1 MPGAGGP
8 TNLAP
13 DDADDGFA
21 RLRADVRLLGAL
33 LGRVVAES
41 GGADLY
47 DDVERL
53 RRAVR
58 DARRGGDT
66 DAPRRIVD
74 ALSIDRAEDVAR
86 AFTTLFHLV
95 NLAEERHRVRVL
107 RSRDRSDLTPAEDS
121 LAGAFAR
128 LGADEVDRRMAAV
141 EIHPVLTAH
150 PTEARRRAVVTA
162 LRRIAAQL
170 DREDDERLGAGE
182 RADSRRRLLE
192 EIEVL
197 WRTAL
202 LRSRRL
208 EPLDE
213 VRTTMAVFD
222 ETLFR
227 LAPTLYRTTDAAI
240 GDGAAGDRPPRVPAY
255 FRLGSWVGG
264 DRDGNP
270 HVTADVT
277 RATVDIHADHVLRA
291 LENAATRIGRSLT
304 MSDDLAPPSR
314 ELVRALD
321 SATLTHPELMAEI
334 ERPAHRQSH
343 RRQLALAA
351 RRLAATR
358 GRNADLAY
366 AGAHELLADLRM
378 VQASLVAAG
387 ATRAAYGELHNLIW
401 QAETFG
407 FHLAEL
413 EVRQHSAVHAAAL
426 RDLLAREPAG
436 AEELDRLAADGWPDQ
451 APAADEMT
459 AEVLSTMR
467 VMAVTQRRWGSRAC
481 CRYVVSFCSS
491 AADLAAVPA
500 LARAAV
506 GDEALALR
514 VVPLFETGDDLRRCT
529 DVLDQ
534 WLSLPG
540 TRRSLD
546 RQDREVEVML
556 GYSDSAKDVGP
567 LSATLLLYDAQAAL
581 AAWATRH
588 DLRLTLFHGRGGS
601 LGRGGGPV
609 NRAILAQPPGSVR
622 SRFKV
627 TEQGEVVFA
636 RYGNPSIAVR
646 HLEQVTSAVLLAD
659 TDQVAHRN
667 AAAADR
673 FADLAATMESA
684 SRTAYRSL
692 VESDGFAEFFA
703 RVSPLE
709 ELSDLGLGSR
719 PARRSSD
726 TGGPRSLADLRA
738 IPWVFAWSQTRCNLT
753 GWYGLGSGL
762 AAVGDV
768 ERLRTAYREWPL
780 FTALVDN
787 AEMSLAKT
795 DRPVAEHYLALGDR
809 PDLTT
814 RILDELELTR
824 RGVLSV
830 LGHAELLEGRRV
842 LGAAVDLRN
851 PYVDALS
858 HLQLRA
864 LSALRSA
871 EPLDEDAATRLRRLL
886 LLTVNGVAAG
896 LQNTG

>member
-1 MPGAGGP
+1 VP
-8 TNLAP
+8 
-13 DDADDGFA
+13 DADDGFA
-21 RLRADVRLLGAL
+21 RLREDVRFLGAL
-33 LGRVVAES
+33 LGRVVAGS
-41 GGADLY
+41 GGSDLY

-53 RRAVR
+53 RQAARN
-58 DARRGGDT
+58 ARRGGDA

-74 ALSIDRAEDVAR
+74 ELSLERAEDVAR
-86 AFTTLFHLV
+86 AFATLFHLV

-107 RSRDRSDLTPAEDS
+107 RSRDRADLTPAEDS

-128 LGADEVDRRMAAV
+128 LADADVDTDVAARLADV

-162 LRRIAAQL
+162 LHRIAAEME
-170 DREDDERLGAGE
+170 RRDDQRLGSSEHEDAE
-182 RADSRRRLLE
+182 RRLLE

-227 LAPTLYRTTDAAI
+227 LAPSLYRATDAAI
-240 GDGAAGDRPPRVPAY
+240 GPDGSPEDAPRVPAY

-277 RATVDIHADHVLRA
+277 RATVEIHADHVLRA
-291 LENAATRIGRSLT
+291 LENAAARIARSLT
-304 MSDDLAPPSR
+304 MADELAPPSAD
-314 ELVRALD
+314 LARAI
-321 SATLTHPELMAEI
+321 AAARVAHPEVLAEI
-334 ERPAHRQSH
+334 ERPAHQQSH
-343 RRQLALAA
+343 RQLVALAA
-351 RRLAATR
+351 RRIAATR
-358 GRNADLAY
+358 TRNADLAY
-366 AGAHELLADLRM
+366 GGAGELFADLRL
-378 VQASLVAAG
+378 VQDSLRANG
-387 ATRAAYGELHNLIW
+387 SHRAANGELHGLLW
-401 QAETFG
+401 QVETFG

-413 EVRQHSAVHAAAL
+413 EIRQHSGVHADAIRHLLGRGDAAAV
-426 RDLLAREPAG
+426 DAT
-436 AEELDRLAADGWPDQ
+436 ELDRLATTGWERISDVADD
-451 APAADEMT
+451 MT
-459 AEVLSTMR
+459 AEVLATLR
-467 VMAVTQRRWGSRAC
+467 VMALVQQRWGAKAC
-481 CRYVVSFCSS
+481 SRYVVSFCSS
-491 AADLAAVPA
+491 AADLAAIPA
-500 LARAAV
+500 LVRAAV
-506 GDEALALR
+506 GEQPLELR

-529 DVLDQ
+529 QVLDE

-540 TRRSLD
+540 TRQQLAD
-546 RQDREVEVML
+546 NGRQVEVML

-581 AAWATRH
+581 ADWAERNDVH
-588 DLRLTLFHGRGGS
+588 LTLFHGRGGS

-627 TEQGEVVFA
+627 TEQGEVIFA

-659 TDQVAHRN
+659 TPAVAERN
-667 AAAADR
+667 ATAAGR
-673 FADLAATMESA
+673 FADLAASMEEA
-684 SRTAYRSL
+684 GRTAYRAL
-692 VESDGFAEFFA
+692 VETDGFAEFFA

-719 PARRSSD
+719 PARRSGD
-726 TGGPRSLADLRA
+726 GGPKSLADLRA

-753 GWYGLGSGL
+753 GWYGLGSAL
-762 AAVGDV
+762 AAVDDI
-768 ERLRTAYREWPL
+768 EQLRTAYREWPL

-795 DRPVAEHYLALGDR
+795 DRAVAERYLCLGDR
-809 PDLTT
+809 PDIS
-814 RILDELELTR
+814 RQILDELDRSSE
-824 RGVLSV
+824 GVLAV
-830 LGHAELLEGRRV
+830 LGHEQLLEGRRV

-864 LSALRSA
+864 LTALRTA
-871 EPLDEDAATRLRRLL
+871 GTVDETQVERLRRLL

>member
-1 MPGAGGP
+1 MA
-8 TNLAP
+8 
-13 DDADDGFA
+13 DADDGFA
-21 RLRADVRLLGAL
+21 RLREDVRLLGAL
-33 LGRVVAES
+33 LGRVVADS
-41 GGADLY
+41 GGSDLY

-53 RRAVR
+53 RQAAR
-58 DARRGGDT
+58 DARRGGDA
-66 DAPRRIVD
+66 DAPRAIVEE
-74 ALSIDRAEDVAR
+74 LSLDRAEDVAR
-86 AFTTLFHLV
+86 AFATLFHLV

-107 RSRDRSDLTPAEDS
+107 RSRDRDDLTASEDS

-128 LGADEVDRRMAAV
+128 LAADEIDERLRGV

-162 LRRIAAQL
+162 LHRIAAEME
-170 DREDDERLGAGE
+170 RRDDARLGSSE
-182 RADSRRRLLE
+182 HADAERRLLE

-227 LAPTLYRTTDAAI
+227 LAASLYRATDAALANATSR
-240 GDGAAGDRPPRVPAY
+240 DVTPRTPAY

-270 HVTADVT
+270 HVTAEVT

-291 LENAATRIGRSLT
+291 LENAATRIARSLT
-304 MSDDLAPPSR
+304 MDDELAPPSR
-314 ELVRALD
+314 ELVRVLGAARLSQPD
-321 SATLTHPELMAEI
+321 LMADI
-334 ERPAHRQSH
+334 ERPAHQQSH
-343 RRQLALAA
+343 RQLVALAA
-351 RRLAATR
+351 RRVAATR
-358 GRNADLAY
+358 TRNADLGYPSADD
-366 AGAHELLADLRM
+366 LLADLRM
-378 VQASLVAAG
+378 VQDSLRANG
-387 ATRAAYGELHNLIW
+387 SHRAADGELHGLVR
-401 QAETFG
+401 QVETFG

-413 EVRQHSAVHAAAL
+413 EVRQHSGVHAAAL
-426 RDLLAREPAG
+426 RDLLRLGEDADLG
-436 AEELDRLAADGWPDQ
+436 AADLDRFGTGGWDAATDPTD
-451 APAADEMT
+451 PMT
-459 AEVLSTMR
+459 AEVLATLR
-467 VMAVTQRRWGSRAC
+467 VMAVVQQRWGKRAC
-481 CRYVVSFCSS
+481 NRYVISFCSS

-506 GDEALALR
+506 GDQPLDLR

-529 DVLDQ
+529 DVLDE
-534 WLSLPG
+534 WLALPG
-540 TRRSLD
+540 TRQRLD
-546 RQDREVEVML
+546 ASKREVEVML

-567 LSATLLLYDAQAAL
+567 LSATLLLYDAQDAL
-581 AAWATRH
+581 ADWAERN
-588 DLRLTLFHGRGGS
+588 DVKLTLFHGRGGS

-659 TDQVAHRN
+659 TPPVAQRN
-667 AAAADR
+667 AAAAER
-673 FADLAATMESA
+673 FAELAATMEEA
-684 SRTAYRSL
+684 SRTAYRAL
-692 VESDGFAEFFA
+692 VETDGFAEFFA
-703 RVSPLE
+703 QVSPLE
-709 ELSDLGLGSR
+709 ELAELGLGSR
-719 PARRSSD
+719 PARRSGD
-726 TGGPRSLADLRA
+726 GGPKSLADLRA

-762 AAVGDV
+762 DAVHDLDA
-768 ERLRTAYREWPL
+768 LRTAYREWPL

-795 DRPVAEHYLALGDR
+795 DRAVAERYLALGDR
-809 PDLTT
+809 PDLTE
-814 RILDELELTR
+814 RILAELDLSSR
-824 RGVLSV
+824 CVLAV
-830 LGHAELLEGRRV
+830 LGHEQLLEGRRV

-864 LSALRSA
+864 LTALRTDDS
-871 EPLDEDAATRLRRLL
+871 LDDAAGERLRRLL